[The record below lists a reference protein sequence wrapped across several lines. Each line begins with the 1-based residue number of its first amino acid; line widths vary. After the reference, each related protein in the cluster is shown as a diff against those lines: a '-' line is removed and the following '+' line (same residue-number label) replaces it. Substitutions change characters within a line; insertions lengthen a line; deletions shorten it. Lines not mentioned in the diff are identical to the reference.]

1 MKIMITSRGE
11 TLNSPV
17 DERFGRAEVF
27 IIYDSEIG
35 EYEAVKNPFLNS
47 QGGVGISAAKFAVEK
62 GVDALV
68 SGSFGPNALEVL
80 KASSIKLYKAEEGT
94 VKENID
100 KLLQG
105 KLKEF

>member
-1 MKIMITSRGE
+1 MKVMLTARGE
-11 TLNSPV
+11 SLDSPV

-27 IIYDSEIG
+27 IIYDSETG
-35 EYEAVKNPFLNS
+35 EFEAVRNPFLNS

-80 KASSIKLYKAEEGT
+80 RASSIKLFKAEEGT
-94 VKENID
+94 VKENIE

-105 KLKEF
+105 KLERF